1 MIVEL
6 EPSIFIKDLLIAF
19 FLFIYILIIVMIV
32 TKQLYKY
39 MINRGLPKNVAVYYN
54 RKIIHITSGGLIGF
68 LTPAIFAEPFTPFI
82 FSIILAFITLYPHLT
97 GNLLE
102 WFQTKDNLYEVNF
115 CIAWG
120 SSVLILWIMLN
131 NPWISIL
138 PALFVSLGDAATGIV
153 RNTLFRKRTKH
164 WIGNIAMAAV
174 TAPLGYIFAGISG
187 VIAGVAAS
195 IIERFE
201 YKIIDDNILIVLIS
215 TLILLIL
222 KPTTHLL

>member
-1 MIVEL
+1 
-6 EPSIFIKDLLIAF
+6 
-19 FLFIYILIIVMIV
+19 
-32 TKQLYKY
+32 
-39 MINRGLPKNVAVYYN
+39 MINKGLPKNVAVYYN
-54 RKIIHITSGGLIGF
+54 RKIIHITSGGLIAF
-68 LTPAIFAEPFTPFI
+68 LTPIIFAEPFTPFI

-120 SSVLILWIMLN
+120 SSVLILWIMFN

-138 PALFVSLGDAATGIV
+138 PALFISLGDAATGIV

-164 WIGNIAMAAV
+164 WIGNIAMAAA
-174 TAPLGYIFAGISG
+174 TALIGYIFAGISG

-215 TLILLIL
+215 TLTLLIL
-222 KPTTHLL
+222 WPATHLL

>member
-6 EPSIFIKDLLIAF
+6 EPSVFIKDLLMAF

-39 MINRGLPKNVAVYYN
+39 MINKGLPKNVAVYYN
-54 RKIIHITSGGLIGF
+54 RKIIHITSGGLIAF
-68 LTPAIFAEPFTPFI
+68 LTPVIFAEPFTPFI

-120 SSVLILWIMLN
+120 SSVLILWIMFN

-164 WIGNIAMAAV
+164 WIGNIAMATV

-222 KPTTHLL
+222 WPMTHLL

>member
-6 EPSIFIKDLLIAF
+6 EPSIFIKDLLVAF

-32 TKQLYKY
+32 TKQLYRY
-39 MINRGLPKNVAVYYN
+39 MINKGLPKNVAVYYN

-68 LTPAIFAEPFTPFI
+68 LTPVIFAEPFTPFI

-164 WIGNIAMAAV
+164 WIGNIAMTAV
-174 TAPLGYIFAGISG
+174 TAPIGYIFAGISG

-215 TLILLIL
+215 TLTLLIL

>member
-6 EPSIFIKDLLIAF
+6 EPSIFIKDLLVAF

-39 MINRGLPKNVAVYYN
+39 MINKGLPKNVAVYYN

-68 LTPAIFAEPFTPFI
+68 LTPVIFVEHFTPFI

-201 YKIIDDNILIVLIS
+201 YKILDDNILIVLIS

-222 KPTTHLL
+222 KSTTHLL